1 MGETRIHFKVYGAN
15 GEAVDLEAVVDTG
28 ATFSKIPESVAAR
41 LGLEAEYETEVE
53 LGDGTVIGRKLT
65 LAEVEIEEVRRPV
78 LVAIGEEEKP
88 LIGYTTLE
96 LLGFKVN
103 PITGKLERAMP
114 IEYREKM
121 KMKIPAA
128 KIYFP
133 EEDRKELLKQIDE
146 ILESGQLTLGK
157 YTREFEER
165 FAEYVGTKYAIA
177 VNSGTSALEIPLR
190 ALDVKGHSVI
200 VPTNTFFAT
209 PASVIHAG
217 GRVIFA
223 DVTEDLCID
232 PESVKEKIGE
242 DTRGVIIV
250 HIGGIVAPRIKAIQ
264 EMCEDHNL
272 FLIEDA
278 AHAHGSTLDGKMAGG
293 FGKAAAFS
301 FYPTKVMTSGEG
313 GMITMDEEKMYKRAL
328 VFRDQG
334 KAGFYGN
341 VHTEMGYNWRM
352 SEVHAAIG
360 LSQFARLEEFIG
372 DRRKIAKI
380 YDVELTKNDRVTPIM
395 IPPNVES
402 NYYKYVALLD
412 GGIDRAIIKKELK
425 EKHDVG
431 LSGEVYELPC
441 HLQPIFKEMYSFKEG
456 DFPVAEDICKRQIC
470 LPVFATMTE
479 EQARYVV
486 DSLKGVL
493 K

>member
-1 MGETRIHFKVYGAN
+1 
-15 GEAVDLEAVVDTG
+15 
-28 ATFSKIPESVAAR
+28 
-41 LGLEAEYETEVE
+41 
-53 LGDGTVIGRKLT
+53 
-65 LAEVEIEEVRRPV
+65 
-78 LVAIGEEEKP
+78 
-88 LIGYTTLE
+88 
-96 LLGFKVN
+96 
-103 PITGKLERAMP
+103 
-114 IEYREKM
+114 
-121 KMKIPAA
+121 MKISAA

-133 EEDRKELLKQIDE
+133 EEDRKELVTQIDE

-157 YTREFEER
+157 YTKEFEER
-165 FAEYVGTKYAIA
+165 FAEYIGTKYAVA

-190 ALDVKGHSVI
+190 VLDVKGHSVI

-217 GRVIFA
+217 GEVIFA
-223 DVTEDLCID
+223 DVTENLCID
-232 PESVKEKIGE
+232 PESVKEKIRS
-242 DTRGVIIV
+242 DTKGIIVV
-250 HIGGIVAPRIKAIQ
+250 HIGGIIPLQIKEIQ
-264 EMCEDHNL
+264 EICEDHNL

-278 AHAHGSTLDGKMAGG
+278 AHAHGSTLNGKKAGS
-293 FGKAAAFS
+293 FGDASAFS

-313 GMITMDEEKMYKRAL
+313 GMITTDDKRIYERAL

-360 LSQFARLEEFIG
+360 LSQFARLEEFIR
-372 DRRKIAKI
+372 DRRRVAKR
-380 YDVELTKNDRVTPIM
+380 YNKELKEINGVTPIK
-395 IPPNVES
+395 IPFGVES

-412 GGIDRAIIKKELK
+412 DGIDRAAIKKELK
-425 EKHDVG
+425 EKYDAS

-441 HLQPIFKEMYSFKEG
+441 HLQPIFKDLYGFKEA
-456 DFPVAEDICKRQIC
+456 DFPVAEDTCKRQIC

-479 EQARYVV
+479 EQAKYVV
-486 DSLKGVL
+486 DSLKEVI